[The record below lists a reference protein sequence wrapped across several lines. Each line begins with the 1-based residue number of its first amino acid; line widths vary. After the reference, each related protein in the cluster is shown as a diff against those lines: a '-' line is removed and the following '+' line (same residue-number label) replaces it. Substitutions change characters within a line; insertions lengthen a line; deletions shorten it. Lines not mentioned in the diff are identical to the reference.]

1 MRVGGEGVRMVRVGG
16 CEDGTHPPMVSG
28 REVSRLL
35 SSLRIPS
42 LDNSPA
48 NEGSVIMS
56 GRV

>member
-1 MRVGGEGVRMVRVGG
+1 MVRMVRVGG

-48 NEGSVIMS
+48 NESVL
-56 GRV
+56 V